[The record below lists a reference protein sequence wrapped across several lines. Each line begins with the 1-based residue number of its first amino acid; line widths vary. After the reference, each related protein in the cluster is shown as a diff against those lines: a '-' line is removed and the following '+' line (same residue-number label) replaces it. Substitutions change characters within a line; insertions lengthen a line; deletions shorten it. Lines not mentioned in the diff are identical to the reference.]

1 MAPKKQ
7 QKPKEMFK
15 PYDATAVPDVMPFP
29 ALARVATTKTE
40 ETAVPKLNQYQHSWI
55 FDVTLRDAD
64 LPGLSKQAKAEFY
77 KKVKNDVFEAKAF
90 QHKAQPGDSEEEVC
104 VPKLM
109 AAWKRENQKAKTT
122 RVADDGDSSDDEE
135 DEGARVGLLR
145 GYTKAGWLRA
155 IQKVITNKRTA
166 AKTRK
171 PTKTDNTDLVAVVPA
186 LAMVKVFGLASYTR
200 RDKFRGERHDEINAH
215 SRTLLGPGNAGG
227 KFRKAE
233 AELWANE
240 DQAKWESA
248 AEADED
254 VDWEERQKLPMGA
267 VQHMVNTLNAG
278 RKFHPFLA
286 TMLMGWLNERGEIQ
300 FEWSEALPKGVVIEQ
315 RFEDKYP
322 QLVSDSIN
330 TMYEWAKKGLQDYAA
345 AHDGSPGQPAPVFP
359 VSVEALDDMSP
370 NMLYKVAFGDETQNI
385 PWPTIATAP
394 DRYYDVGKFDLVF
407 SSSGLE
413 GFKGTQWHLL
423 GAALAVGA
431 GDGSSGFFRKGSA
444 LAGGEEDAGLQ
455 CKDDEEV
462 EDAHKAAEAEE
473 ARKEDEA
480 EAARKEDEAEDT
492 RKEDEAEAAR
502 KADEAEDTHKKDE
515 VEAACKEDE
524 AEDARKEDEAEA
536 ARKADEAEATRKEDE
551 VEAARKE
558 AGAEGVRR
566 AVDPEEA
573 RKEDEAEAAHKETDA
588 EGVCKT
594 KVKKSRKRKA
604 PEDGLE
610 ADEEA
615 PEDWL
620 YPKIQECFAQHGH
633 CDREMAKAILADID
647 KEESFRGK
655 NYAMSESGC
664 YRIHK
669 TLGLKGT
676 QQQKN
681 EPGAYDNV
689 PQIITKLRPVYPNMG
704 ACSLV
709 VLLRWEHRVKIPEK
723 DVADIL
729 KQMEP
734 EKVAARYGR
743 RFKHWKYYGLYLH
756 LGMDPYTGRLHWNK
770 IWWTNRNTALVTSY
784 YLGAVCQQNTMPLL
798 TFSDTSHENNG
809 IAKCHSTM
817 CQRLDPS
824 LCGTIQH
831 KWFYDKM
838 NIKSEISWGCLRRG
852 WATGFEMLLDQGE
865 IRGIIDFPRR
875 DPIEIF
881 LFCWLFVPYL
891 QNELDVWT
899 KRQNGS
905 MRRAYKHKIL
915 PHGIPDE
922 IHENPGKF

>member
-55 FDVTLRDAD
+55 FDVVLCDAD

-77 KKVKNDVFEAKAF
+77 EKVKNDAFEAKAF
-90 QHKAQPGDSEEEVC
+90 QHKAQPGDSKEEAC

-122 RVADDGDSSDDEE
+122 RVADDGDGSDDEE

-155 IQKVITNKRTA
+155 IQKVMTNKRTA

-171 PTKTDNTDLVAVVPA
+171 PTKTDNADSVAVVLA
-186 LAMVKVFGLASYTR
+186 LAMAKVFGLASYTG

-240 DQAKWESA
+240 DQAKWESV

-267 VQHMVNTLNAG
+267 VQHMVDTLNAG
-278 RKFHPFLA
+278 RKFRPFLA
-286 TMLMGWLNERGEIQ
+286 TMLMGWLNEQGEIQ

-330 TMYEWAKKGLQDYAA
+330 TMYQWAKKRPASYSLDYAA
-345 AHDGSPGQPAPVFP
+345 ARDGSPGQPAPVFP

-370 NMLYKVAFGDETQNI
+370 NMVAQTVTDFLIKLYKAAFGDETQNI

-431 GDGSSGFFRKGSA
+431 RDGSSGFFRKGSA

-455 CKDDEEV
+455 RKDDEEV
-462 EDAHKAAEAEE
+462 EDARKAAEAEA

-480 EAARKEDEAEDT
+480 EAARKEDEAEDA

-502 KADEAEDTHKKDE
+502 KADE
-515 VEAACKEDE
+515 VEAARKADEAEATRKEDE

-551 VEAARKE
+551 AEAARKADE
-558 AGAEGVRR
+558 AEATRKEDEAE
-566 AVDPEEA
+566 AACKEDEAEDA
-573 RKEDEAEAAHKETDA
+573 RKEDEAEAARKETDA
-588 EGVCKT
+588 EGVRKT

-610 ADEEA
+610 ADEE
-615 PEDWL
+615 
-620 YPKIQECFAQHGH
+620 G
-633 CDREMAKAILADID
+633 
-647 KEESFRGK
+647 
-655 NYAMSESGC
+655 
-664 YRIHK
+664 
-669 TLGLKGT
+669 
-676 QQQKN
+676 
-681 EPGAYDNV
+681 
-689 PQIITKLRPVYPNMG
+689 
-704 ACSLV
+704 
-709 VLLRWEHRVKIPEK
+709 
-723 DVADIL
+723 
-729 KQMEP
+729 
-734 EKVAARYGR
+734 AARRTARARKTPAEAEAERKEKMAAATNEKRKPGYSYVEKSPVKKGR
-743 RFKHWKYYGLYLH
+743 GGKRC
-756 LGMDPYTGRLHWNK
+756 
-770 IWWTNRNTALVTSY
+770 TSISVSM
-784 YLGAVCQQNTMPLL
+784 ARKT
-798 TFSDTSHENNG
+798 DT
-809 IAKCHSTM
+809 
-817 CQRLDPS
+817 D
-824 LCGTIQH
+824 
-831 KWFYDKM
+831 
-838 NIKSEISWGCLRRG
+838 LR
-852 WATGFEMLLDQGE
+852 
-865 IRGIIDFPRR
+865 
-875 DPIEIF
+875 
-881 LFCWLFVPYL
+881 
-891 QNELDVWT
+891 
-899 KRQNGS
+899 S
-905 MRRAYKHKIL
+905 
-915 PHGIPDE
+915 
-922 IHENPGKF
+922 